1 MDGVLVMKG
10 FNFLLLPIILFTLS
24 ACGGGGTAPSI
35 NSDDDSTPD
44 NKGNIPPIARA
55 GQDITRT
62 QSLQVSLS
70 GTGSTDSDGTI
81 SSYLWKQISGMQV
94 SLSDNDK
101 AVATFT
107 APPTN
112 TELSLEFELQVTDNL
127 GASSTDK
134 VLVTVIPNSPPPEV
148 TIEFPPFGSRFF
160 GDYITVS
167 GTASKQGGIDGTS
180 VNVNVGNSNVSAQVD
195 ADGNW
200 RAQNVLLPKNLS
212 NIVINATATD
222 RAGQTGE
229 AETKFENIPTL
240 TRARFSFNPQLP
252 NMLYAFEDT
261 GISYDRIIAINLET
275 MERQV
280 LFKSDSPWGASGTHF
295 GQLKSVDY
303 DSLNNQIVLADWQE
317 AIHTFNISE
326 NLITTFELSEESLG
340 NSSRPYDVA
349 VDSEN
354 NNAIFVDPYNPAL
367 VSVNLTNGNSTV
379 LSNNSGLGTGVLFNE
394 PRNVSLETTKN
405 RALVYDSGLN
415 SILAVDLSTGNRSVI
430 ASNTVGTGDSLNAI
444 RSLQFDSG
452 KLIALAWPSVILEI
466 NLENGNRNV
475 ISYGYGES
483 EQYYYAPQLLVD
495 TTNNRYL
502 ISGFADSTS
511 ANDRDSVAAVDKD
524 TKERSILFKETVSSG
539 PEIDAPILMAIDP
552 GQNIGYVWD
561 RTSKSI
567 YEVNLST
574 GERKLFLMDNS
585 GLLNPSD
592 MKLDKS
598 NNQLLI
604 AEPSQK
610 AIIGIDLTTKLMYL
624 ISGNSGGSTPKYD
637 SPVFL
642 AHSEQT
648 GKLYVA
654 DLVLKAIFEVNLNTG
669 TRSIISSSDK
679 GAGPEFDSLTAM
691 AIDDDGS
698 TIYLADEGKGSTVEQ
713 ALIAIDTSTG
723 DRKVVSGYRTGSG
736 SFLNGTYSIHILSG
750 TNQALILD
758 NQDLKLVDLSTGDRM
773 VLANS
778 SGTGKGEPLLNIR
791 EIAMGAN
798 EGIIYALSSNY
809 EAIFAIDR
817 FSGDRVIIS
826 K

>member
-1 MDGVLVMKG
+1 MKG
-10 FNFLLLPIILFTLS
+10 FNFLLLSIILFTIS
-24 ACGGGGTAPSI
+24 ACGGGGSAPSI

-44 NKGNIPPIARA
+44 NNGNIPPIARA
-55 GQDITRT
+55 GQDITQT
-62 QSLQVSLS
+62 ESLQVSLS
-70 GTGSTDSDGTI
+70 GTESTDSDGTI

-94 SLSDNDK
+94 SLSDSDK
-101 AVATFT
+101 AVASFA
-107 APPTN
+107 APS
-112 TELSLEFELQVTDNL
+112 TESELTLEFELQVTDNL

-148 TIEFPPFGSRFF
+148 TITFPPSDSRFF

-200 RAQNVLLPKNLS
+200 RAQNVPLPENLS
-212 NIVINATATD
+212 NVVILATATD
-222 RAGQTGE
+222 RVGQTGE

-240 TRARFSFNPQLP
+240 TRARFSLNPQLP
-252 NMLYAFEDT
+252 NMLYAIEDT

-275 MERQV
+275 MERELLLQ
-280 LFKSDSPWGASGTHF
+280 SDSSWGGNGANF
-295 GQLKSVDY
+295 GQLLSADF
-303 DSLNNQIVLADWQE
+303 DSLNNQIVLADWHQR
-317 AIHTFNISE
+317 IYTFNLSE
-326 NLITTFELSEESLG
+326 NQLTTFELAEEDLG
-340 NSSRPYDVA
+340 ESSNPYDIV

-354 NNAIFVDPYNPAL
+354 NRAFFVDRYDPAL

-394 PRNVSLETTKN
+394 PSNVSLETTKN
-405 RALVYDSGLN
+405 RALVYDSGLD

-430 ASNTVGTGDSLNAI
+430 ASNTVGTGNPLNAI
-444 RSLQFDSG
+444 RSLKFDSG
-452 KLIALAWPSVILEI
+452 KLIALSWPSVILEI
-466 NLENGNRNV
+466 NLENGNRDV

-483 EQYYYAPQLLVD
+483 EQYYYATQLLVD

-539 PEIDAPILMAIDP
+539 PEMDGIAVMAIDP
-552 GQNIGYVWD
+552 STDIGYIWD
-561 RTSKSI
+561 RASRSI

-574 GERKLFLMDNS
+574 GERKLFMMDDS
-585 GLLNPSD
+585 DLLNPSD
-592 MKLDKS
+592 MKLDIS
-598 NNQLLI
+598 NNRLLI

-610 AIIGIDLTTKLMYL
+610 AIIGIDLTTKLMYM

-642 AHSEQT
+642 AHSEKT

-669 TRSIISSSDK
+669 TRSIISSSDI
-679 GAGPEFDSLTAM
+679 GAGPEFKSLTAM

-713 ALIAIDTSTG
+713 ALIAVDTSTG

-736 SFLNGTYSIHILSG
+736 SYLNGTYSIHILSD
-750 TNQALILD
+750 TNQALIFD
-758 NQDLKLVDLSTGDRM
+758 NQDLKLVDLSTGDRT

-778 SGTGKGEPLLNIR
+778 RGTGKGEPLLNMR